1 MARIYERQTDTL
13 FATALSRNPEFVR
26 LFLTAIDG
34 AQGNGVVRVALQTP
48 HQGPG
53 HRGSIDLELIRADGS
68 VLLVENKIDAGYSV
82 TRSGDPQPDRY
93 RASIA
98 ALRGRGRRA
107 ASVLLAPAV
116 YVAGTRHAGAFDH
129 RVSCA
134 SRDFTDAG
142 ISNRRRLTAS
152 LPVSLLR

>member
-1 MARIYERQTDTL
+1 MNRIYERQTDAL
-13 FATALSRNPEFVR
+13 FATALSRNPDFVR
-26 LFLTAIDG
+26 LFLTAVDG
-34 AQGNGVVRVALQTP
+34 TPGNAVARIALQTP

-98 ALRGRGRRA
+98 ALRERGLRA
-107 ASVLLAPAV
+107 ADMVVGCQFQVDFGSNAV
-116 YVAGTRHAGAFDH
+116 NVTGFGTAIR
-129 RVSCA
+129 
-134 SRDFTDAG
+134 
-142 ISNRRRLTAS
+142 IS
-152 LPVSLLR
+152 